1 MEITMKFNPDGT
13 CEIQDEPGMKAEE
26 NLKWLLKNLGD
37 VSRRGHKHAASRE
50 EGIKVRQE

>member
-13 CEIQDEPGMKAEE
+13 VEVRDMQGEPVEKK
-26 NLKWLLKNLGD
+26 LKWLLDNLGE

-50 EGIKVRQE
+50 EGLKIKQG